1 MPCSICKQIGHN
13 IKTCPQ
19 NLIKVTTTQNQNTV
33 QSNQQKCH
41 SCVICLEEIK
51 DQPRTELECSHVFCT
66 KCITKNMSMGDTKC
80 PMCRTFII
88 DPNAEIADLKQQIIT
103 LEQLNIETQWA
114 LGSLTTE
121 LSKVKIFSLE
131 DLRGFIRCC
140 YTVPH
145 FSTPRIVHNS
155 TLHNSTLHTVMDRYN
170 NIDRNV
176 NEHTR
181 TTTPVHSLRPAT
193 PPLLPPSPPSTSPPS
208 PPPIHRTLFRR
219 QPIIPDND
227 VIEELN

>member
-19 NLIKVTTTQNQNTV
+19 NQNTV
-33 QSNQQKCH
+33 QSKQQKCH

-103 LEQLNIETQWA
+103 LEQLNIETQRA

-131 DLRGFIRCC
+131 DLRGFVRCC

-145 FSTPRIVHNS
+145 LSTPRIVHNS
-155 TLHNSTLHTVMDRYN
+155 TLHTVMDMYN

-193 PPLLPPSPPSTSPPS
+193 PPLLPPSPPSPPSTSPPS

>member
-1 MPCSICKQIGHN
+1 
-13 IKTCPQ
+13 
-19 NLIKVTTTQNQNTV
+19 
-33 QSNQQKCH
+33 
-41 SCVICLEEIK
+41 
-51 DQPRTELECSHVFCT
+51 
-66 KCITKNMSMGDTKC
+66 MSMGDTKC

-103 LEQLNIETQWA
+103 LEQLNIETQRA
-114 LGSLTTE
+114 LRSLTTE

-131 DLRGFIRCC
+131 DLRGFVRCC

-145 FSTPRIVHNS
+145 FSTPRIV
-155 TLHNSTLHTVMDRYN
+155 HNSTLHTVMDRYN

-181 TTTPVHSLRPAT
+181 TITPVHSLRPAT
-193 PPLLPPSPPSTSPPS
+193 PPLLPPSPPSPPSTSPPS

>member
-19 NLIKVTTTQNQNTV
+19 NLIKVTTTQDQNTV

-103 LEQLNIETQWA
+103 LEQLNIETQRA

-131 DLRGFIRCC
+131 DLRGFVRCC

-145 FSTPRIVHNS
+145 FSTPRIVHSS
-155 TLHNSTLHTVMDRYN
+155 TLHNL
-170 NIDRNV
+170 
-176 NEHTR
+176 
-181 TTTPVHSLRPAT
+181 SL
-193 PPLLPPSPPSTSPPS
+193 
-208 PPPIHRTLFRR
+208 IH
-219 QPIIPDND
+219 I
-227 VIEELN
+227 

>member
-19 NLIKVTTTQNQNTV
+19 NLIKVTTT

-66 KCITKNMSMGDTKC
+66 KCITKNMSMGDMKC

-103 LEQLNIETQWA
+103 LEQLNIETQRA
-114 LGSLTTE
+114 LRSLTTE

-131 DLRGFIRCC
+131 DLRGFVRSC

-145 FSTPRIVHNS
+145 VSTPRFVHNS
-155 TLHNSTLHTVMDRYN
+155 IVYNSNPHTVMDRYN

-193 PPLLPPSPPSTSPPS
+193 PPLLHPSPPSPPSTSPPS
-208 PPPIHRTLFRR
+208 PPPIHRTLFQR
-219 QPIIPDND
+219 QPIFPDND

>member
-80 PMCRTFII
+80 PICRTFII

-103 LEQLNIETQWA
+103 LEQLNIETQRA

-131 DLRGFIRCC
+131 DLRGFVRCC

-145 FSTPRIVHNS
+145 FSTPRIV
-155 TLHNSTLHTVMDRYN
+155 HNSTLHTVMDRYN

-181 TTTPVHSLRPAT
+181 TITPVHSLRPAT
-193 PPLLPPSPPSTSPPS
+193 PPLLPPSPPSPPSTSPPS

>member
-19 NLIKVTTTQNQNTV
+19 NQNTV
-33 QSNQQKCH
+33 QSKQQKCH

-155 TLHNSTLHTVMDRYN
+155 TLHNSTLHTVMDMYN

-193 PPLLPPSPPSTSPPS
+193 PPLLPPSPPSPPSTSPPS

-219 QPIIPDND
+219 QPIIPYND
-227 VIEELN
+227 DIEELN